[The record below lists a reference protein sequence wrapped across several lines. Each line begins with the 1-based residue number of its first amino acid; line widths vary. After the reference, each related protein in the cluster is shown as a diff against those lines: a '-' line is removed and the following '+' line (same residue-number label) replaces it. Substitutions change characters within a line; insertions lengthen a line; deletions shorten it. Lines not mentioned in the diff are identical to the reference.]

1 MIIGVPKEIK
11 DYEYRVSLTPDGA
24 RVLLQAGHRVVV
36 EPSAGQGSGFSD
48 DAYRQAGVQVA
59 GSKAEVFQQADL
71 IVKVK
76 EPQLSECVLFRPGQ
90 VLFTYLHLA
99 SLPDLTKALVAADI
113 TAIAYETVEARDHS
127 LPMLRP
133 MSEIAGR
140 LAVQIGA
147 HYLGTVQGGRGLL
160 LAGVPGVP
168 PAHVVVLGAGVVGT
182 SAVRIAVG
190 MGARVTVINLDLDR
204 LRFLDDLYG
213 GRIATCAATESAIER
228 AVVDADLVIG
238 AVLVPGA
245 RAPKV
250 VSRALVKKMKP
261 GSVIVDVAVD
271 QGGCCETTRPTTH
284 SDPVYVVDGV
294 LHYCVTNMPGI
305 VPHTSTLA
313 LTNTTLP
320 YIVRLAS
327 EGVEKAIRSDPGLA
341 KGGER
346 DERQNY
352 LPRCGRCIRLAFYPR
367 DVRQSGFPFS
377 VLPGRG
383 VAQPGSA
390 LRSGRRGRRFK
401 SSRPDQTALR
411 ATPHLEYVRD
421 ICPPGTIQ
429 TQPA

>member
-24 RVLLQAGHRVVV
+24 RVLLQAGHQVVV

-48 DAYRQAGVQVA
+48 DAYRQAGAQVA

-76 EPQLSECVLFRPGQ
+76 EPQLSECALFRPGQ

-113 TAIAYETVEARDHS
+113 MAIAYETVEARDHS

-140 LAVQIGA
+140 LAVQVGA

-228 AVVDADLVIG
+228 AVVEADLVIG

-341 KGGER
+341 KGV
-346 DERQNY
+346 NVMN
-352 LPRCGRCIRLAFYPR
+352 GRITC
-367 DVRQSGFPFS
+367 Q
-377 VLPGRG
+377 G
-383 VAQPGSA
+383 VADAHG
-390 LRSGRRGRRFK
+390 LRF
-401 SSRPDQTALR
+401 
-411 ATPHLEYVRD
+411 TPVM
-421 ICPPGTIQ
+421 
-429 TQPA
+429 

>member
-76 EPQLSECVLFRPGQ
+76 EPQLSECALFRPGQ

-168 PAHVVVLGAGVVGT
+168 PAHVAVLGAGVVGT

-213 GRIATCAATESAIER
+213 GRIATCAATATAIER
-228 AVVDADLVIG
+228 AVVEADLVIG

-341 KGGER
+341 KGV
-346 DERQNY
+346 NVMN
-352 LPRCGRCIRLAFYPR
+352 GRITC
-367 DVRQSGFPFS
+367 Q
-377 VLPGRG
+377 G
-383 VAQPGSA
+383 VADAHG
-390 LRSGRRGRRFK
+390 LRF
-401 SSRPDQTALR
+401 
-411 ATPHLEYVRD
+411 TPVM
-421 ICPPGTIQ
+421 
-429 TQPA
+429 

>member
-271 QGGCCETTRPTTH
+271 QGAVVKPPGRPRTR
-284 SDPVYVVDGV
+284 
-294 LHYCVTNMPGI
+294 
-305 VPHTSTLA
+305 
-313 LTNTTLP
+313 
-320 YIVRLAS
+320 
-327 EGVEKAIRSDPGLA
+327 IRSMWWMA
-341 KGGER
+341 S
-346 DERQNY
+346 
-352 LPRCGRCIRLAFYPR
+352 CITA
-367 DVRQSGFPFS
+367 
-377 VLPGRG
+377 
-383 VAQPGSA
+383 
-390 LRSGRRGRRFK
+390 
-401 SSRPDQTALR
+401 SRT
-411 ATPHLEYVRD
+411 
-421 ICPPGTIQ
+421 CPASCPIPQ
-429 TQPA
+429 L

>member
-76 EPQLSECVLFRPGQ
+76 EPQLSECALFRPGQ

-140 LAVQIGA
+140 LAVQVGA
-147 HYLGTVQGGRGLL
+147 HYLGAVQGGRGLL

-228 AVVDADLVIG
+228 AVVEADLVIG

-250 VSRALVKKMKP
+250 ISRGLVKKMKP

-327 EGVEKAIRSDPGLA
+327 EGVEKAVRSDPGLA
-341 KGGER
+341 KGV
-346 DERQNY
+346 NVMN
-352 LPRCGRCIRLAFYPR
+352 GRITC
-367 DVRQSGFPFS
+367 Q
-377 VLPGRG
+377 G
-383 VAQPGSA
+383 VADAHG
-390 LRSGRRGRRFK
+390 LRF
-401 SSRPDQTALR
+401 
-411 ATPHLEYVRD
+411 TPVM
-421 ICPPGTIQ
+421 
-429 TQPA
+429 

>member
-76 EPQLSECVLFRPGQ
+76 EPQLSECPLFRPGQ

-168 PAHVVVLGAGVVGT
+168 PAHVAVLGAGVVGT

-228 AVVDADLVIG
+228 AVVEADLVIG

-341 KGGER
+341 KGV
-346 DERQNY
+346 NVMN
-352 LPRCGRCIRLAFYPR
+352 GRITC
-367 DVRQSGFPFS
+367 Q
-377 VLPGRG
+377 G
-383 VAQPGSA
+383 VADAHG
-390 LRSGRRGRRFK
+390 LRF
-401 SSRPDQTALR
+401 
-411 ATPHLEYVRD
+411 TPVM
-421 ICPPGTIQ
+421 
-429 TQPA
+429 

>member
-341 KGGER
+341 KGV
-346 DERQNY
+346 NVMN
-352 LPRCGRCIRLAFYPR
+352 GRITC
-367 DVRQSGFPFS
+367 Q
-377 VLPGRG
+377 G
-383 VAQPGSA
+383 VADAHG
-390 LRSGRRGRRFK
+390 LRF
-401 SSRPDQTALR
+401 
-411 ATPHLEYVRD
+411 TPVM
-421 ICPPGTIQ
+421 
-429 TQPA
+429 

>member
-76 EPQLSECVLFRPGQ
+76 EPQLSECALFRPGQ

-213 GRIATCAATESAIER
+213 GRIATCAATASAIER

-341 KGGER
+341 KGV
-346 DERQNY
+346 NVMN
-352 LPRCGRCIRLAFYPR
+352 GRITC
-367 DVRQSGFPFS
+367 Q
-377 VLPGRG
+377 G
-383 VAQPGSA
+383 VADAHG
-390 LRSGRRGRRFK
+390 LRF
-401 SSRPDQTALR
+401 
-411 ATPHLEYVRD
+411 TPVM
-421 ICPPGTIQ
+421 
-429 TQPA
+429 

>member
-76 EPQLSECVLFRPGQ
+76 EPQLSECALFRPGQ

-213 GRIATCAATESAIER
+213 GRIATCAATASAIER
-228 AVVDADLVIG
+228 AVVEADLVIG

-250 VSRALVKKMKP
+250 VSRGLVKKMKP

-341 KGGER
+341 KGV
-346 DERQNY
+346 NVMN
-352 LPRCGRCIRLAFYPR
+352 GRITC
-367 DVRQSGFPFS
+367 Q
-377 VLPGRG
+377 G
-383 VAQPGSA
+383 VADAHG
-390 LRSGRRGRRFK
+390 LRF
-401 SSRPDQTALR
+401 
-411 ATPHLEYVRD
+411 TPVM
-421 ICPPGTIQ
+421 
-429 TQPA
+429 

>member
-76 EPQLSECVLFRPGQ
+76 EPQLSECALFRPGQ

-250 VSRALVKKMKP
+250 VSRGLVKKMKP

-341 KGGER
+341 KGV
-346 DERQNY
+346 NVMN
-352 LPRCGRCIRLAFYPR
+352 GRITC
-367 DVRQSGFPFS
+367 Q
-377 VLPGRG
+377 G
-383 VAQPGSA
+383 VADAYG
-390 LRSGRRGRRFK
+390 LRF
-401 SSRPDQTALR
+401 
-411 ATPHLEYVRD
+411 TPVM
-421 ICPPGTIQ
+421 
-429 TQPA
+429 

>member
-48 DAYRQAGVQVA
+48 DAYRQAGAQVA
-59 GSKAEVFQQADL
+59 GSKVEVFQQAEL

-76 EPQLSECVLFRPGQ
+76 EPQLSECAFFRSGQ

-140 LAVQIGA
+140 LAVQVGA

-168 PAHVVVLGAGVVGT
+168 SAHVVVLGAGVVGT

-213 GRIATCAATESAIER
+213 GRITTCAATESAIER

-250 VSRALVKKMKP
+250 VSRGLVKKMKP

-284 SDPVYVVDGV
+284 SEPVYVVDGV

-341 KGGER
+341 KGVNVMNGKITC
-346 DERQNY
+346 Q
-352 LPRCGRCIRLAFYPR
+352 
-367 DVRQSGFPFS
+367 
-377 VLPGRG
+377 G
-383 VAQPGSA
+383 VADAHG
-390 LRSGRRGRRFK
+390 LRF
-401 SSRPDQTALR
+401 
-411 ATPHLEYVRD
+411 TPVM
-421 ICPPGTIQ
+421 
-429 TQPA
+429 

>member
-48 DAYRQAGVQVA
+48 DAYRQAGAQVA
-59 GSKAEVFQQADL
+59 GSKAEVFQQAEL

-76 EPQLSECVLFRPGQ
+76 EPQLSECALFRPGQ

-140 LAVQIGA
+140 LAVQVGA

-213 GRIATCAATESAIER
+213 GRIATCTATESAIER
-228 AVVDADLVIG
+228 VVVDADLVIG
-238 AVLVPGA
+238 AVLIPGA

-250 VSRALVKKMKP
+250 ISRGLVKKMKP
-261 GSVIVDVAVD
+261 GTVIVDVAVD

-284 SDPVYVVDGV
+284 SDPVYVADGV

-341 KGGER
+341 KGV
-346 DERQNY
+346 NVMN
-352 LPRCGRCIRLAFYPR
+352 GRITC
-367 DVRQSGFPFS
+367 Q
-377 VLPGRG
+377 G
-383 VAQPGSA
+383 VADAHG
-390 LRSGRRGRRFK
+390 LRF
-401 SSRPDQTALR
+401 
-411 ATPHLEYVRD
+411 TPVM
-421 ICPPGTIQ
+421 
-429 TQPA
+429 

>member
-76 EPQLSECVLFRPGQ
+76 EPQLSECALFRPGQ

-168 PAHVVVLGAGVVGT
+168 PAHVAVLGAGVVGT

-213 GRIATCAATESAIER
+213 GRIATCAATASAIER
-228 AVVDADLVIG
+228 AVVEADLVIG

-341 KGGER
+341 KGV
-346 DERQNY
+346 NVMN
-352 LPRCGRCIRLAFYPR
+352 GRITC
-367 DVRQSGFPFS
+367 Q
-377 VLPGRG
+377 G
-383 VAQPGSA
+383 VADAHG
-390 LRSGRRGRRFK
+390 LRF
-401 SSRPDQTALR
+401 
-411 ATPHLEYVRD
+411 TPVM
-421 ICPPGTIQ
+421 
-429 TQPA
+429 

>member
-305 VPHTSTLA
+305 VPHTSTRA
-313 LTNTTLP
+313 LTNATLP
-320 YIVRLAS
+320 YVVRLAS
-327 EGVEKAIRSDPGLA
+327 AGAEKAIRSDPGLA
-341 KGGER
+341 KGV
-346 DERQNY
+346 NVMN
-352 LPRCGRCIRLAFYPR
+352 GRITC
-367 DVRQSGFPFS
+367 Q
-377 VLPGRG
+377 G
-383 VAQPGSA
+383 VADAYG
-390 LRSGRRGRRFK
+390 LRF
-401 SSRPDQTALR
+401 
-411 ATPHLEYVRD
+411 TPVM
-421 ICPPGTIQ
+421 
-429 TQPA
+429 